1 MNILDRYIVARILAM
16 TALVMLVII
25 ALAVLVTFIAEQ
37 GDTGTGHYG
46 SLDALWFSL
55 MSVPQQAWE
64 LMPIGALIGSML
76 GLGGLASGSELTVA
90 RAAGV
95 SVARLAVSV
104 FIAGVLLVGIEVVLG
119 ELLAPPLQQVARQ
132 EKAAERFSDASIGG
146 GSAWVRDG
154 NQILDVEQSQ
164 AGEIQGGML
173 IFELSPDHHLV
184 AMGRAARALPGADHR
199 WLLRGYVESRF
210 GRDGRVSA
218 FAEGVRTLDS
228 NVSGQFLH
236 LAMSEPGELASAA
249 LWSLIGYYRANS
261 LDPKPYLFAFWSRIA
276 RTGAIAFAVLLA
288 VPFVLGP
295 MRSSGTGVR
304 LLAGLLL
311 GLGFFFM
318 QRFIESG
325 TIVFDLNPVLLAWL
339 PTTVLVVVTFGLLAR
354 VR

>member
-1 MNILDRYIVARILAM
+1 VNILDRYIVARILAM
-16 TALVMLVII
+16 TALVMAVISC
-25 ALAVLVTFIAEQ
+25 LAVLFTFIAEQ

-64 LMPIGALIGSML
+64 LLPIGALIGSML
-76 GLGGLASGSELTVA
+76 GLGSLASGSELTVA
-90 RAAGV
+90 RAAGI
-95 SVARLAVSV
+95 SVARLALSV
-104 FIAGVLLVGIEVVLG
+104 FIAGVLLIGIEVVLG

-132 EKAAERFSDASIGG
+132 QKAFARFSDASFQG

-164 AGEIQGGML
+164 DGEAHGGML
-173 IFELSPDHHLV
+173 IFELSKDHHLLAV
-184 AMGRAARALPGADHR
+184 GRAARAFPGTGHR
-199 WLLRGYVESRF
+199 WELRGYAESRF
-210 GRDGRVSA
+210 SADGQVRA
-218 FAEGVRTLDS
+218 FSEGVRTLDS

-236 LAMSEPGELASAA
+236 LAMSEPGELASGA

-261 LDPKPYLFAFWSRIA
+261 LDPKSYVFAFWSRIA

-288 VPFVLGP
+288 IPFVLGP
-295 MRSSGTGVR
+295 MRSSGTGAR

-325 TIVFDLNPVLLAWL
+325 TIVFDLNPVVLAWL
-339 PTTVLVVVTFGLLAR
+339 PTTVLTVVTLGLLSR
-354 VR
+354 TR

>member
-16 TALVMLVII
+16 TALVMVVII
-25 ALAVLVTFIAEQ
+25 GLAVLFTFIAEQ

-64 LMPIGALIGSML
+64 LLPIGALIGSML
-76 GLGGLASGSELTVA
+76 GLGSLASGSELTVA
-90 RAAGV
+90 RAAGI
-95 SVARLAVSV
+95 SVARLALSV
-104 FIAGVLLVGIEVVLG
+104 FIAGALLVGVEVVLG

-132 EKAAERFSDASIGG
+132 QKAFARFSDASFPG

-164 AGEIQGGML
+164 DGQPHGGMM
-173 IFELSPDHHLV
+173 IFELSGDHHLL
-184 AMGRAARALPGADHR
+184 AMGRAARALPGAGHR
-199 WLLRGYVESRF
+199 WELHGYAESRF
-210 GRDGRVSA
+210 SRDGQVKA
-218 FAEGVRTLDS
+218 FSEGVRTLDS
-228 NVSGQFLH
+228 NVSGQFLN
-236 LAMSEPGELASAA
+236 LAMSEPRELASSA

-288 VPFVLGP
+288 IPFVLGP
-295 MRSSGTGVR
+295 MRSSGTGAR

-325 TIVFDLNPVLLAWL
+325 TIVFDLNPVVLAWL
-339 PTTVLVVVTFGLLAR
+339 PTTVLVVVTLGLLAR

>member
-1 MNILDRYIVARILAM
+1 MNILDRYIVGRILAM
-16 TALVMLVII
+16 TALVMAVII
-25 ALAVLVTFIAEQ
+25 GLAVLFTFIAEQ

-46 SLDALWFSL
+46 SLDAFWFSL

-64 LMPIGALIGSML
+64 LLPIGALIGSLL
-76 GLGGLASGSELTVA
+76 GLGGLAGGSELTVV

-104 FIAGVLLVGIEVVLG
+104 LIAGLLLVGVEVVLG

-132 EKAAERFSDASIGG
+132 QKAFERFSNASFGG

-154 NQILDVEQSQ
+154 NLILDVQQSQ
-164 AGEIQGGML
+164 DGEVHGGML
-173 IFELSPDHHLV
+173 IFELSSDHRLLAV
-184 AMGRAARALPGADHR
+184 GRAARALPGTGHR
-199 WLLRGYVESRF
+199 WVLHGYSETRF
-210 GRDGRVSA
+210 AGDQVTASSQGL
-218 FAEGVRTLDS
+218 RTLDS

-236 LAMSEPGELASAA
+236 LAMSEPGELASGA
-249 LWSLIGYYRANS
+249 LWSLIGFYRANS

-288 VPFVLGP
+288 IPFVLGP
-295 MRSSGTGVR
+295 MRSAGTGSR
-304 LLAGLLL
+304 LLLGLLL
-311 GLGFFFM
+311 GLGFFFL

-325 TIVFDLNPVLLAWL
+325 TIVFDLNPILLAWL
-339 PTTVLVVVTFGLLAR
+339 PTTTLVIVTLGLLAR